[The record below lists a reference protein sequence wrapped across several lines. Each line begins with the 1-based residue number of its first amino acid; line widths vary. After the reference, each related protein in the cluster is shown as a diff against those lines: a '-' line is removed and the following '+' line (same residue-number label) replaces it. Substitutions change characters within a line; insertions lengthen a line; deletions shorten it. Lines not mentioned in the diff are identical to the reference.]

1 MNRFIISIIVYFAA
15 MTSYAQIA
23 DIQVSYS
30 YRHPEQT
37 MRRADAD
44 ISNQYI
50 LLTDGGRSKFYSPK
64 TEYIDSI
71 ESTPEGFENFNT
83 FKRVCY
89 EKKQSDLIPRV
100 DGSFYVVKSFGNKNI
115 RTYDVASGTRFKW
128 NEPLA
133 EINWITT
140 DSIKNILGY
149 DCVMAH
155 GDCHG
160 RRWTVWFSPEIPVS
174 DGPWKLYGL
183 PGIILEAVC
192 DGGQYSFV
200 ADGIQYAANPYY
212 EIYSENNWEK
222 ITGKDFWELRRS
234 SLENPSRNVI
244 SSPNMIVYNG
254 ISHKG
259 HLPKEIV
266 DYIETDY

>member
-15 MTSYAQIA
+15 MQSYAQIA

-89 EKKQSDLIPRV
+89 EKSSPPSFRV
-100 DGSFYVVKSFGNKNI
+100 S
-115 RTYDVASGTRFKW
+115 
-128 NEPLA
+128 
-133 EINWITT
+133 
-140 DSIKNILGY
+140 
-149 DCVMAH
+149 M
-155 GDCHG
+155 
-160 RRWTVWFSPEIPVS
+160 
-174 DGPWKLYGL
+174 GL
-183 PGIILEAVC
+183 
-192 DGGQYSFV
+192 F
-200 ADGIQYAANPYY
+200 
-212 EIYSENNWEK
+212 
-222 ITGKDFWELRRS
+222 
-234 SLENPSRNVI
+234 I
-244 SSPNMIVYNG
+244 SSNR
-254 ISHKG
+254 
-259 HLPKEIV
+259 LEIV